1 MRTVEN
7 FSPDLTGWNF
17 TIYPIIS
24 NLGLFYRRINPIFFP
39 RQRGNV
45 STSTIG
51 NLQLAI
57 SFATDE
63 TFEWNFYFVLGL
75 FITNAYRADT
85 RLTLLQSPR
94 AWREAERIMALSRY
108 TYLYVT
114 LLPALFLR
122 PLLTSSAADCTRKW
136 RERLDYNYTPLFLKL
151 VSCTR
156 ARYFPSKEL
165 FSIFTRGYFTQQVIR
180 ERNCFSKCLPQCP
193 RPRGAQRPLEILA
206 AIFYR
211 DLSCL
216 NGKFFSRRV
225 IQMAW
230 RSLEV
235 VGISC
240 KALVNYCAAE
250 YFTGNARNWRTRIFF
265 LEKGGGGC
273 KCSYLNNRLSG
284 FEAFTSIFLNSTF
297 SNFYLF

>member
-1 MRTVEN
+1 M
-7 FSPDLTGWNF
+7 
-17 TIYPIIS
+17 
-24 NLGLFYRRINPIFFP
+24 
-39 RQRGNV
+39 
-45 STSTIG
+45 
-51 NLQLAI
+51 
-57 SFATDE
+57 
-63 TFEWNFYFVLGL
+63 

-265 LEKGGGGC
+265 LEKGEGDANVPIWIIVYQASKLLRQFFSIQRLVIFTC
-273 KCSYLNNRLSG
+273 FNNSQVIGRWKFHWWDFFFST
-284 FEAFTSIFLNSTF
+284 TSNNSLDLCAPRF
-297 SNFYLF
+297 IIVIRFI